1 MLEIQD
7 VRSLMLELGTFGGQC
22 IAHDGAASGA
32 RLPDPELQGYVTE
45 GRAGSG
51 GWARD
56 LTLG

>member
-1 MLEIQD
+1 
-7 VRSLMLELGTFGGQC
+7 MLELRTFGGLC
-22 IAHDGAASGA
+22 IAHDAAASGA

-45 GRAGSG
+45 GRAGSS